1 MGARIA
7 ICLFASLTFT
17 GLLSSASR
25 AADFPPE
32 DAVPI
37 SVPIYFEKRL
47 MGIAQVLI
55 TPDPQ
60 LSYVQAAPLL
70 AILKPLLPED
80 RLAVLD
86 TAAALHGFVSL
97 PDGAKAGVELY
108 FDETLVAVVVS
119 IPSENKKT
127 RSLKARGDYDFSNK
141 AITPPSPVSAY
152 LNVFGAQDYVDRG
165 QWPGDEGRQ
174 PTRISTDGALN
185 MKGWVLENSLDYAE
199 DEGRT
204 MQRGDTRLVHD
215 LPDKAVRTAAG
226 DLSYP
231 VEGFQSFQPML
242 GVTVAR
248 NFDLQPYRVTEPTG
262 RTSFF
267 LNSPSRVEIFVNDRR
282 VQTLQ
287 LGSGPYDITNFP
299 IVNGSNDVKMV
310 ITDATGRVEVRTFE
324 IVSDANLLTAGLHK
338 FAYNLGVV
346 SSTEDRQ
353 RQYEFREPVL
363 SAFHRYGL
371 TDSVTL
377 GGNLQADHRQQMT
390 GIDAT
395 IGTSLGTLR
404 ADLAGSHLD
413 SGEEGFAWQT
423 QYQIADHVKGED
435 DGIFTGT
442 KSFTLLADYRSN
454 KFAPLG
460 LLTPENTSSYE
471 LAARYRQ
478 QWSPTLSV
486 GIGGS
491 YDFGRGD
498 QDDDWRYS
506 LSLGKQLISG
516 LHLNLNFER
525 RHLEGYGAFLNLS
538 WSPPTSRHS
547 LNSSY
552 DSFARTARTDWNYAQ
567 EGRSESMSASAG
579 VVRTADRYDSRGSA
593 TYYGSREQVTAGHE
607 VVTPFGNDDGS
618 SSATE

>member
-7 ICLFASLTFT
+7 TFLFASLTLT
-17 GLLSSASR
+17 GLLPSTSL

-60 LSYVQAAPLL
+60 LSYVQAAPLF
-70 AILKPLLPED
+70 AILKPLVTED
-80 RLAVLD
+80 RLAALD
-86 TAAALHGFVSL
+86 AAVVHGFL
-97 PDGAKAGVELY
+97 GLLDGGKGGVDLH

-127 RSLKARGDYDFSNK
+127 RSLKARRDYDLSNK
-141 AITPPSPVSAY
+141 TITPPSPVSAY

-165 QWPGDEGRQ
+165 QRPEDEGRQ

-185 MKGWVLENSLDYAE
+185 VKGWVLESSLDYAE
-199 DEGRT
+199 GEGRT
-204 MQRGDTRLVHD
+204 VQRGDTRLVHD

-262 RTSFF
+262 QTSFF

-287 LGSGPYDITNFP
+287 LRSGPYNITDFP

-310 ITDATGRVEVRTFE
+310 ITDATGRVEVKTFE
-324 IVSDANLLTAGLHK
+324 IVSDANLLAAGLHK
-338 FAYNLGVV
+338 FAYNLGFA

-353 RQYEFREPVL
+353 RQYEFGEPVL
-363 SAFHRYGL
+363 SVFHRYGL

-377 GGNLQADHRQQMT
+377 GGNLQANHRQQMT

-395 IGTSLGTLR
+395 LGTTWGILR
-404 ADLAGSHLD
+404 TDLAGSRLD
-413 SGEEGFAWQT
+413 SGEE
-423 QYQIADHVKGED
+423 E
-435 DGIFTGT
+435 
-442 KSFTLLADYRSN
+442 
-454 KFAPLG
+454 
-460 LLTPENTSSYE
+460 
-471 LAARYRQ
+471 
-478 QWSPTLSV
+478 
-486 GIGGS
+486 IGRAS
-491 YDFGRGD
+491 CR
-498 QDDDWRYS
+498 
-506 LSLGKQLISG
+506 
-516 LHLNLNFER
+516 ER
-525 RHLEGYGAFLNLS
+525 
-538 WSPPTSRHS
+538 
-547 LNSSY
+547 
-552 DSFARTARTDWNYAQ
+552 
-567 EGRSESMSASAG
+567 
-579 VVRTADRYDSRGSA
+579 V
-593 TYYGSREQVTAGHE
+593 
-607 VVTPFGNDDGS
+607 
-618 SSATE
+618 